1 MSELYSLRMRAAQGG
16 AHEAGGRHISGAE
29 AILPEAEL
37 KSAAL
42 AMLERALG
50 HSRGKADFLQLV
62 VECVTPE
69 ELQTTPLLPVYAQ
82 ANSDIEQGRRLA
94 LKALTRMGVAKEAA
108 LSGLNMLD
116 GLSDSMRGAMLVCA
130 KTGCRLDES
139 GARGIR
145 VSRIGSAEPA
155 AFADWLHQ
163 HAMRGVHV
171 REALL
176 LASKVAAA
184 PGMVAELCW
193 SDDPEYTTGY
203 VAAKTGYVR
212 LPHLK
217 VLGSPVGG
225 RIFFVRPEAD
235 LRALR
240 LYLEETAVLVNVP
253 EATERSWLQH
263 EVLP

>member
-1 MSELYSLRMRAAQGG
+1 MNELYSLRMRAAQGG
-16 AHEAGGRHISGAE
+16 AHEQGGRHISGAE
-29 AILPEAEL
+29 AILPETEL
-37 KSAAL
+37 KGAAL

-50 HSRGKADFLQLV
+50 HSRGKADFLQIV
-62 VECVTPE
+62 VERVPTQE
-69 ELQTTPLLPVYAQ
+69 VQSAPLLPVYTQ

-94 LKALTRMGVAKEAA
+94 IKALLRMGVAKEAA

-139 GARGIR
+139 GERGIR
-145 VSRIGSAEPA
+145 VSRIGSAEPV
-155 AFADWLHQ
+155 AFADWLAK
-163 HAMRGVHV
+163 HAMHGDHL

-184 PGMVAELCW
+184 PDVVAELCW

-203 VAAKTGYVR
+203 VAAKNGYVR

-217 VLGSPVGG
+217 ALGSFVGG
-225 RIFFVRPEAD
+225 RIFFVRPDVD
-235 LRALR
+235 LKALR
-240 LYLEETAVLVNVP
+240 RYLEETAVLVSVP
-253 EATERSWLQH
+253 ETGRSWLQH